1 MKGVF
6 IMTEVVVSDMV
17 VSDMLKPSEQDR
29 LADIGH

>member
-6 IMTEVVVSDMV
+6 IMTEVV

-29 LADIGH
+29 LADIGN